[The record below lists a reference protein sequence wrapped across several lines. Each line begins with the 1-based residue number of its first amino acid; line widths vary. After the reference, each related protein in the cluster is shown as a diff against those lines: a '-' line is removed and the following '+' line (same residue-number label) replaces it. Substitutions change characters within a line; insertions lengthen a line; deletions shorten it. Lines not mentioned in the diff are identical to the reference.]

1 MVTCLKGKKMNKDPA
16 FLFYTSDFLTDCSD
30 LTMEERGQLI
40 TLFCLQHQKGRL
52 SEKIINLSIGE
63 LSEDVKNKLSRDEN
77 NLYYSPKIE
86 ELIEQRKKFA
96 ESRRKNGLLGGRP
109 KKPSGLPSAKP
120 NDKPNAKPMEN
131 LPENVNENKNIN
143 VNENVNKL
151 IKKMIVKEGQ
161 YLIDENFNIFSLPE
175 IEIYKKEV
183 GQDLLLSV
191 QKWLLEKKN
200 DCIVDKEFIYRQ
212 IVNFSKRK
220 GLL

>member
-1 MVTCLKGKKMNKDPA
+1 MNKDPA

-120 NDKPNAKPMEN
+120 NGKPNAKPTEN
-131 LPENVNENKNIN
+131 LPENENENKN
-143 VNENVNKL
+143 VNENINKL
-151 IKKMIVKEGQ
+151 IKKMIVKKGQ
-161 YLIDENFNIFSLPE
+161 YRIDESFDIFSLPE

>member
-1 MVTCLKGKKMNKDPA
+1 MNKDPA

>member
-1 MVTCLKGKKMNKDPA
+1 MNKDPA

-52 SEKIINLSIGE
+52 SEKIIHLSVGE

-109 KKPSGLPSAKP
+109 KKPSGLPSGLPSA
-120 NDKPNAKPMEN
+120 KPNAKPNAKPTEN
-131 LPENVNENKNIN
+131 LPENVN
-143 VNENVNKL
+143 VNENININNNLNKL
-151 IKKMIVKEGQ
+151 IKKIVLKKGQ
-161 YLIDENFNIFSLPE
+161 YLIDESFNIHSLPE
-175 IEIYKKEV
+175 IEIYEKEV
-183 GQDLLLSV
+183 GSDIINKV
-191 QKWLLEKKN
+191 EHWLFAKKN
-200 DCIVDKEFIYRQ
+200 GEIVDKEFICRQ
-212 IVNFSKRK
+212 IINFTKRSGK
-220 GLL
+220 LCSC